1 MPVAFPRMAVQQVR
15 VGAGVL
21 DVRVDG
27 PTDGAVVLLLHGFP
41 QDGASFDAVVP
52 RLHAAGLRT
61 VVPDQR
67 GYSPGFRPEGV
78 AAYGVRELVADA
90 VGVLD
95 VLGIGWAHVVGH
107 DWGSAVAWQLA
118 ARHPERVSS
127 LVAVSVGHPVAFSA
141 AMSDDADQRERSAYI
156 GLFTQ
161 QGKAEDVLLA
171 DDAARLRAMMGAGA
185 TLAPALLERAGL
197 TAALS
202 WYRGMRAADYRDCPA
217 VQVPTTFVWG
227 ADDHALGRTQAEAT
241 GRHVH
246 GEYRFVE
253 LAGVGHW
260 IPEHAPAALATEV
273 VLRSSPW

>member
-1 MPVAFPRMAVQQVR
+1 MVVQQVR

-21 DVRVDG
+21 DVRLEG
-27 PTDGAVVLLLHGFP
+27 PGSGVPVVLLHGFP
-41 QDGASFDAVVP
+41 QDGSSFDAVVP
-52 RLHAAGLRT
+52 RLHEAGLRT

-67 GYSPGFRPEGV
+67 GYSPGARPEGV
-78 AAYGVRELVADA
+78 AAYAVGELVADA
-90 VGVLD
+90 VGLLD
-95 VLGIGWAHVVGH
+95 ALGIGWAHVVGH
-107 DWGSAVAWQLA
+107 DWGAAVAWQLA

-127 LVAVSVGHPVAFSA
+127 LVAASVGHPVAFSA
-141 AMSDDADQRERSAYI
+141 AMATDLDQRERSAYI

-161 QGKAEDVLLA
+161 EGKAEDVLLA
-171 DDAARLRAMMGAGA
+171 DDATRLRAMLGDGA
-185 TLAPALLERAGL
+185 TLAPALLQRDAL

-202 WYRGMRAADYRDCPA
+202 WYRGMRGADYRDCPA
-217 VQVPTTFVWG
+217 VQVPTTFLWG
-227 ADDHALGRTQAEAT
+227 SEDHALGRLQAATT